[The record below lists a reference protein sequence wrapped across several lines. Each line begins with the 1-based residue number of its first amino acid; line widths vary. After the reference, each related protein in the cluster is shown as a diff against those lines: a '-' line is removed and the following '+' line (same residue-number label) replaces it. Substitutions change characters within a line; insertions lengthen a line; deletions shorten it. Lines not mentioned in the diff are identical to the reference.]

1 MPAQHLALFI
11 PSRQAPFALGA
22 REINEP
28 GPGEILVR
36 VKATALNPSDAKVQK
51 RGIYVSRYPAVL
63 GSDGAGVVER
73 VGEGV
78 TRFDPGDDVF
88 FHGAYDDNDLSTFQ
102 QYCIAVVDFAA
113 KIPDNLSYEQAST
126 LGLGLG
132 TAAIG
137 LYGRSNGIGLTPPWK
152 HGGVGKY
159 RNMPILIF
167 GGLGSVGNYVI
178 QLAKMSGFSPI
189 IATAALKHTE
199 HLKSLGATHVIDRY
213 LSFDGLKQ
221 ALARITSAP
230 INVIYDTVSIR
241 ETQEA
246 AWKLLGPQGRLVLT
260 LPSVIDRHPH
270 DRREI
275 VLTNGNPHLE
285 ENWETGRQ
293 LWLHLG
299 RWLEKGEIRPN
310 HVEVIPGG
318 LKGIGT
324 GIERFDGGQI
334 EGVKLVARPQDT
346 ESDCAMSMMSPAIHH
361 VMKDLRRTPS
371 MRYIRLRM
379 ATRFLRSFVM
389 ARHDTDQRSEI
400 EFGGWPISK

>member
-1 MPAQHLALFI
+1 MPARHLTLI
-11 PSRQAPFALGA
+11 LPSRQAPFALGT

-51 RGIYVSRYPAVL
+51 RGIYVSKYPAVL

-78 TRFDPGDDVF
+78 TRFDPGDDVL

-102 QYCIAVVDFAA
+102 QYCIAVVDFSA
-113 KIPDNLSYEQAST
+113 KIPDNLSYEQAAT
-126 LGLGLG
+126 LPLGLG

-137 LYGRSNGIGLTPPWK
+137 MYGRTNGIGLMPPWK

-167 GGLGSVGNYVI
+167 GGSGSVGNYAI
-178 QLAKMSGFSPI
+178 QLAKMSGFFPI
-189 IATAALKHTE
+189 ITTAALKHTE
-199 HLKSLGATHVIDRY
+199 YLKGLGATHVIDRY
-213 LSFDGLKQ
+213 LSFAGLQ
-221 ALARITSAP
+221 QGLARIACGP

-241 ETQEA
+241 ETQEG
-246 AWKLLGPQGRLVLT
+246 AWALLGPQGRVVLT
-260 LPSVIDRHPH
+260 LPSVIDKHPG

-293 LWLHLG
+293 LWLHLSQ
-299 RWLEKGEIRPN
+299 WLEKGDIQPN
-310 HVEVIPGG
+310 RVDVISGG
-318 LKGIGT
+318 LKGIGS
-324 GIERFDGGQI
+324 GLEKFDGGQI
-334 EGVKLVARPQDT
+334 DGVKLVARPQET
-346 ESDCAMSMMSPAIHH
+346 ASDWAMMSPSSHH
-361 VMKDLRRTPS
+361 VIKELRRTPS

-379 ATRFLRSFVM
+379 ATRFLRAFVM
-389 ARHDTDQRSEI
+389 ARHPDQRADV